1 MPLLGRPDGVEIHYE
16 LRGEEGPLLAFLPYW
31 SWSPGVYDDLFGRLA
46 EDHRV
51 LIHHVRGTGRS
62 TRRGPYDIETDVG
75 DLEALLEETGPA
87 AAALTLADSSNRAT
101 KLAARRPDLLERV
114 ICFANPPLARSHF
127 LDSEA
132 LVASDTVVAAFAA
145 MLERDYRGALRSVLT
160 ATNPQLTQDE
170 LQPRV
175 AEQVAFCG
183 REAATGRSTA
193 WTADDSSEE
202 AVGLGRRLAV
212 LIARVGSALW
222 FPEPPEMAEI
232 TAKHLPEAEVAWV
245 SDGPSS
251 APEENAEAIRRLAG
265 G

>member
-16 LRGEEGPLLAFLPYW
+16 LRGEEGPLLAFHPYW
-31 SWSPGVYDDLFGRLA
+31 SWAPGVYDDLFGRLA

-51 LIHHVRGTGRS
+51 LIHHLRGTGRS
-62 TRRGPYDIETDVG
+62 TRRGPYDFETDIA

-87 AAALTLADSSNRAT
+87 AAALALADSSNRVT

-114 ICFANPPLARSHF
+114 VCFSNAPLARSHF

-160 ATNPQLTQDE
+160 ATNPQLSQEE

-193 WTADDSSEE
+193 WTGDDCYGE
-202 AVGLGRRLAV
+202 ALDLGARLAV
-212 LIARVGSALW
+212 LIAHAGSDLW
-222 FPEPPEMAEI
+222 FPKPPEIAAI
-232 TAKHLPEAEVAWV
+232 TAKYLPEAEVAWV

-251 APEENAEAIRRLAG
+251 APEENAEAIRGLAG